1 MKKKIGILLMI
12 SSLAVTAATT
22 KKTETTPKATMSFE
36 DRYDAVSNQLDNLRA
51 KDQQRYELEER
62 KASAAQE
69 ELDKQI
75 ELRDTLQV
83 KYDEAVALSKVQVYS
98 SQYKGVAAQYKGL
111 LGDLDKSIKQN
122 QGIINNFEKIKA
134 AREAYM

>member
-22 KKTETTPKATMSFE
+22 KKTETTPKATMTFE

>member
-12 SSLAVTAATT
+12 SSLVVTAATT

-62 KASAAQE
+62 KATAAQD
-69 ELDKQI
+69 ELDKQT
-75 ELRDTLQV
+75 ELRDTLQT
-83 KYDEAVALSKVQVYS
+83 KYDEAVALSKVKVYAG
-98 SQYKGVAAQYKGL
+98 QYKGVAAQYKDL
-111 LGDLDKSIKQN
+111 LSKLDQSIKQN

-134 AREAYM
+134 SREAYM

>member
-12 SSLAVTAATT
+12 SSLVVTAATT

-62 KASAAQE
+62 KATAAQD
-69 ELDKQI
+69 ELDKQT
-75 ELRDTLQV
+75 ELRDTLQT
-83 KYDEAVALSKVQVYS
+83 KYDEAVALSKVKVYAG
-98 SQYKGVAAQYKGL
+98 QYKGVAAQYKDL
-111 LGDLDKSIKQN
+111 LSKLDQSIKQN

-134 AREAYM
+134 EREAYM